1 MTAIFRFNRLALVVL
16 AIGAFLLTSCLKD
29 KYNPNRLQ
37 KLDWEPG
44 FGVPLATFNIT
55 LSNLLGNDST
65 LTIDPDSS
73 IKIVFRN
80 DTIAQQSVG
89 DFMEIPTQPPSVT
102 SLGLGAIGI
111 DNFGSSQSVLLSSL
125 LNNLNPLTASA
136 ITTAAGF
143 GIPTPFPAIPKQSGG
158 SYNLPQ
164 INDFAEVTFSKG
176 ALNISIY
183 NGFPT
188 TLDSLVLELQNAA
201 VSPNPPVSL
210 GFARFANIISGSSQT
225 QPIVLAGQ
233 TMSNN
238 INFNIVTIES
248 AQSPNNVLISLD
260 SAITISMAGDSL
272 EVVNGMVLIPSQD
285 FSADTN
291 RVNFATADGGQEL
304 YSILLSSGDL
314 EFSFVSSIAEEIRV
328 EIDMPSISVGGV
340 PINRIISIQPNATT
354 NEVISMAGA
363 TIDLTTDPV
372 QPFNTLP
379 VIVQA
384 SLIGSGNLVQI
395 DSSNSLTVNYGFNNI
410 DFSQVNGYFGT
421 DTIEIAESTLDLNLS
436 FLKDLGGSVFLANPK
451 IDLLVTNSIGAEIE
465 LTLDMEAST
474 VDGQSVSLDAPAQTL
489 PFPSTPGAT
498 ASGALNYDR
507 NNSKL
512 DSLLS
517 LPPDTLRTGGRII
530 LNPNG
535 NTGSNFITS
544 SGEIQIGMEA
554 DLPFELSARGI
565 GFGDTSDFDAAST
578 LNGVVEAKLRFRSVN
593 RFPFDLTVE
602 LTFLDSL
609 DAEVH
614 SINAPL
620 VLAAQVDANGRVIA
634 ANQNTSE
641 VVLSASAMPE
651 IKKAKK
657 MILRLAMSTANGG
670 QQVVKIYTDYDISM
684 TLGLEAT
691 ARIGDFF

>member
-1 MTAIFRFNRLALVVL
+1 
-16 AIGAFLLTSCLKD
+16 
-29 KYNPNRLQ
+29 
-37 KLDWEPG
+37 
-44 FGVPLATFNIT
+44 
-55 LSNLLGNDST
+55 
-65 LTIDPDSS
+65 
-73 IKIVFRN
+73 
-80 DTIAQQSVG
+80 
-89 DFMEIPTQPPSVT
+89 
-102 SLGLGAIGI
+102 
-111 DNFGSSQSVLLSSL
+111 
-125 LNNLNPLTASA
+125 
-136 ITTAAGF
+136 
-143 GIPTPFPAIPKQSGG
+143 
-158 SYNLPQ
+158 
-164 INDFAEVTFSKG
+164 
-176 ALNISIY
+176 
-183 NGFPT
+183 
-188 TLDSLVLELQNAA
+188 VLELQNAA

-210 GFARFANIISGSSQT
+210 GFAPFANIISGSSQT

-384 SLIGSGNLVQI
+384 SLIGSGDLVQI

>member
-1 MTAIFRFNRLALVVL
+1 MTAKYRFNRTALVVL
-16 AIGAFLLTSCLKD
+16 AVGAVLLSSCLKD

-44 FGVPLATFNIT
+44 FGVPLATFNIS
-55 LSNLLGNDST
+55 LANLLGDDST
-65 LTIDPDSS
+65 LTIDPDNS

-111 DNFGSSQSVLLSSL
+111 DNFGSSQAVLLSSL
-125 LNNLNPLTASA
+125 LSNLDPATASA
-136 ITTAAGF
+136 INLVAGLMAPF
-143 GIPTPFPAIPKQSGG
+143 PPIPTQSGG
-158 SYNLPQ
+158 SYALPQ

-176 ALNISIY
+176 ALNISIN

-188 TLDSLVLELQNAA
+188 TLDSIVLELQNAA
-201 VSPNPPVSL
+201 VPPNPAVSL
-210 GFARFANIISGSSQT
+210 GFARFGNVFSGTSQT
-225 QPIVLAGQ
+225 KSIVLAGQ

-238 INFNIVTIES
+238 INFNIVKIES
-248 AQSPNNVLISLD
+248 AQSSTNVLIDLN
-260 SAITISMAGDSL
+260 SAITISMTGDSL

-291 RVNFATADGGQEL
+291 RVDFATADGGQEL

-314 EFSFVSSIAEEIRV
+314 EFAFVSSIAEEIRV
-328 EIDMPSISVGGV
+328 EIDMPSISIGGV

-363 TIDLTTDPV
+363 TIDLTTDPL

-465 LTLDMEAST
+465 LTLDMQAST
-474 VDGQSVSLDAPAQTL
+474 ADGQSVSLDAPAQIL
-489 PFPSTPGAT
+489 PFPSTPGVT
-498 ASGALNYDR
+498 ASGSLNYDR

-554 DLPFELSARGI
+554 DLPFELSASGI

-641 VVLSASAMPE
+641 VVLSEAAMPE

-657 MILRLAMSTANGG
+657 MILRLSMSTANGG
-670 QQVVKIYTDYDISM
+670 QQVVKIYTDYDIKM
-684 TLGLEAT
+684 TLGLEVT

>member
-1 MTAIFRFNRLALVVL
+1 
-16 AIGAFLLTSCLKD
+16 
-29 KYNPNRLQ
+29 
-37 KLDWEPG
+37 
-44 FGVPLATFNIT
+44 
-55 LSNLLGNDST
+55 
-65 LTIDPDSS
+65 
-73 IKIVFRN
+73 
-80 DTIAQQSVG
+80 
-89 DFMEIPTQPPSVT
+89 
-102 SLGLGAIGI
+102 
-111 DNFGSSQSVLLSSL
+111 
-125 LNNLNPLTASA
+125 
-136 ITTAAGF
+136 
-143 GIPTPFPAIPKQSGG
+143 
-158 SYNLPQ
+158 
-164 INDFAEVTFSKG
+164 
-176 ALNISIY
+176 
-183 NGFPT
+183 
-188 TLDSLVLELQNAA
+188 
-201 VSPNPPVSL
+201 
-210 GFARFANIISGSSQT
+210 
-225 QPIVLAGQ
+225 
-233 TMSNN
+233 
-238 INFNIVTIES
+238 
-248 AQSPNNVLISLD
+248 
-260 SAITISMAGDSL
+260 
-272 EVVNGMVLIPSQD
+272 
-285 FSADTN
+285 
-291 RVNFATADGGQEL
+291 
-304 YSILLSSGDL
+304 
-314 EFSFVSSIAEEIRV
+314 
-328 EIDMPSISVGGV
+328 
-340 PINRIISIQPNATT
+340 
-354 NEVISMAGA
+354 
-363 TIDLTTDPV
+363 
-372 QPFNTLP
+372 
-379 VIVQA
+379 VQA